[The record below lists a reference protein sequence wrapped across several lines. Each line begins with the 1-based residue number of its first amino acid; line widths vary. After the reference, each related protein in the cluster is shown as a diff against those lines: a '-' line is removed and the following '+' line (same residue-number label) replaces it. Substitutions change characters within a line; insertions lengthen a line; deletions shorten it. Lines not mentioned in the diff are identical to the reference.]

1 MAEIEKLHEHIDALD
16 SMGKYP
22 EPLWCIGNKKLLEYP
37 KVSIVGT
44 RRPGLY
50 SQTQTA
56 NLVREL
62 VRRGV
67 VIVSGAAMGIDAV
80 AHSAAGADNTI
91 AVMANGLDI
100 RYPAVN
106 RTLIESIEKNG
117 LVLSQFEIGSRP
129 GNWSFVV
136 RNEIVVALGEKLVI
150 AEADENSG
158 SVRSAEYAVKMGKEI
173 YVFPHRLGESAGTHR
188 LLREGLA
195 KPIYSISDFAAMFGN
210 AVDRS
215 VERDDF
221 FYIPSFLDKL

>member
-1 MAEIEKLHEHIDALD
+1 
-16 SMGKYP
+16 
-22 EPLWCIGNKKLLEYP
+22 
-37 KVSIVGT
+37 
-44 RRPGLY
+44 
-50 SQTQTA
+50 
-56 NLVREL
+56 
-62 VRRGV
+62 
-67 VIVSGAAMGIDAV
+67 MGIDAV

-210 AVDRS
+210 AVDKS

-221 FYIPSFLDKL
+221 FYFCQKNPTVDEVVECFGERLYEAELEGIVIIENGRVQLR